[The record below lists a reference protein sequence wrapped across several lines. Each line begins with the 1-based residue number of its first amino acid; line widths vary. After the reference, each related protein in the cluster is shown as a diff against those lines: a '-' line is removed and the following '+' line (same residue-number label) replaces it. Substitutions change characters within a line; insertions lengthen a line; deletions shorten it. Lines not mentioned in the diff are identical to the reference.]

1 MPFIDIKDIRELEP
15 VPGYHGRFLHSE
27 NMTVAFWEIEAGAVM
42 PEHAHPHE
50 QVFTILEGE
59 FELTIEGEIRHCIPG
74 QAAVIPSSVLHSG
87 RAVTPCR
94 VIDIFHP
101 VREDLR

>member
-1 MPFIDIKDIRELEP
+1 MTFIDIKDIRELEP
-15 VPGYHGRFLHSE
+15 VPGYHGRFLHCE

-59 FELTIEGEIRHCIPG
+59 FDLTIADETKRCIPG
-74 QAAVIPSSVLHSG
+74 HAAVIPSNVPHSG
-87 RAVTPCR
+87 RAITPCR
-94 VIDIFHP
+94 VIDIFYP